1 MVSEQLMMFLA
12 ADSSQKSPSAVPVGT
27 QISRDSAVEALNRYA
42 RILANGSGAVELVDG
57 SGLSHD
63 NRAPT
68 QLFCNVLYAL
78 SQEPNLNVEFEHSLP
93 VSGRSGTLRERDF
106 DLPQGQVRA
115 KTGTID
121 GVSSLA
127 GYLVSRR
134 GNKYAFAIITN
145 SSRSKAEAVQIEDRF
160 VRALYNDPR

>member
-1 MVSEQLMMFLA
+1 MMFLG
-12 ADSSQKSPSAVPVGT
+12 ADSASKSPAVAPLGVT
-27 QISRDSAVEALNRYA
+27 ISRETAVAALNRYA
-42 RILANGSGAVELVDG
+42 VRMARGSRAVELVDG

-68 QLFCNVLYAL
+68 ELFCAVLHDVA
-78 SQEPNLNVEFEHSLP
+78 QDPNIDIELEHSLP

-106 DLPQGQVRA
+106 DLPQGRVRA
-115 KTGTID
+115 KTGTIN

-134 GNKYAFAIITN
+134 GNKYAFAVVSN
-145 SSRSKAEAVQIEDRF
+145 SSRTKAESVQIEDRF
-160 VRALYNDPR
+160 VRALYNDSDQ